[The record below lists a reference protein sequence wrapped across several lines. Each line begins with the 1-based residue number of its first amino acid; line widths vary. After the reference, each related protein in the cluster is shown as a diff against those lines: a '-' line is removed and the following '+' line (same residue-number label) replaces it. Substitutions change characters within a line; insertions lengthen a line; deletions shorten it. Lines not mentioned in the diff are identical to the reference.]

1 MIKINY
7 ILFLILIS
15 FTLQLDHCFQT
26 SKICQKMIPPSDTPH
41 GSIANCIE
49 YETEHDE
56 NCVKCAMGY
65 AVSHE
70 GNKCIP
76 FPYCSSLLEGNKKCN
91 ECYPGYYFN
100 GKECTKISIDNCLSL
115 NDDGDKCTE
124 CSFFSQLNG
133 DGSECQLSEQSVEG
147 CKYYDNDGNCVE
159 CDSLY
164 TQSGSGS
171 SFTCTFNDCP
181 GDKVVQYCDI
191 CHIGYY
197 TDTSD
202 GNCKPYKTAN
212 SNNSKRNKIRSA
224 FLILMLSL
232 LI

>member
-26 SKICQKMIPPSDTPH
+26 AKICQKMIPTSSTPS
-41 GSIANCIE
+41 GSIANCID
-49 YETEHDE
+49 YETGHDDICE
-56 NCVKCAMGY
+56 ECAMGY

-100 GKECTKISIDNCLSL
+100 GKECTKIPIDNCLIL
-115 NDDGDKCTE
+115 NDAGDKCSV
-124 CSFFSQLNG
+124 CSDYSKING
-133 DGSECQLSEQSVEG
+133 DGSECQLLESVEG
-147 CKYYDNDGNCVE
+147 CSEYDNNGNCKG

>member
-15 FTLQLDHCFQT
+15 FTLQFDHCFQT
-26 SKICQKMIPPSDTPH
+26 AKICQKMIPASPTPS
-41 GSIANCIE
+41 GSIANCIK
-49 YETEHDE
+49 YETGHDDICE
-56 NCVKCAMGY
+56 ECAIGY

-70 GNKCIP
+70 RNKCIP
-76 FPYCSSLLEGNKKCN
+76 FPYCSSLLEGNTKCN
-91 ECYPGYYFN
+91 ECYEGYYFN
-100 GKECTKISIDNCLSL
+100 GKECTKISIDNCISL
-115 NDDGDKCTE
+115 NEDKCTE

-147 CKYYDNDGNCVE
+147 CKYYDNDGNCE
-159 CDSLY
+159 RCDSLY
-164 TQSGSGS
+164 TQSGSES
-171 SFTCTFNDCP
+171 SFTCTFNGCP
-181 GDKVVQYCDI
+181 GDKFVEYCYI

>member
-26 SKICQKMIPPSDTPH
+26 AKICQKMIPASPTPS
-41 GSIANCIE
+41 GSIANCIK
-49 YETEHDE
+49 YETGHDDICE
-56 NCVKCAMGY
+56 KCAMGY

-76 FPYCSSLLEGNKKCN
+76 FPYCSSLLEGNTKCN
-91 ECYPGYYFN
+91 DCYPGYYFN
-100 GKECTKISIDNCLSL
+100 EKECTKISIDNCLIL
-115 NDDGDKCTE
+115 NDAGDKCSV
-124 CSFFSQLNG
+124 CSDYSKING
-133 DGSECQLSEQSVEG
+133 DGSECQLLESVEG
-147 CKYYDNDGNCVE
+147 CSEYDNNGNCVE

-171 SFTCTFNDCP
+171 SLTCIFKGCP
-181 GDKVVQYCDI
+181 EDIVVKYCDI